1 MMGVIVKADCNK
13 QSAQKHISVVFCKI
27 LLYNE
32 RSKYGG
38 C

>member
-1 MMGVIVKADCNK
+1 MRGVSKKADCNK
-13 QSAQKHISVVFCKI
+13 QSAPKHISVVFCKI